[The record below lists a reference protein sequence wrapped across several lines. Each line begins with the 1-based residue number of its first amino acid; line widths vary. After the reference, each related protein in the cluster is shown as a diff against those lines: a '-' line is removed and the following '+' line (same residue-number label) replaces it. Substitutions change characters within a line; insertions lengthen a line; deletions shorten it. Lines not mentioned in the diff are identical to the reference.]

1 MSSLALHRH
10 HIILQPES
18 ARVIIRPFIPSSAR
32 RLATVIGRALALT
45 EEEVEKELAAVH
57 ADFDSRH
64 LDIEPVLLKHFEKVQ
79 HEIFTQRPLTR
90 SRQLLIG
97 ALFSGEYSLEA
108 AALFNPSIVPH
119 PDQSGVPEGGLRFIM
134 SLRATGE
141 GHISSIEFR
150 EGIISPDGHIEL
162 TPVSRYVSLPEVL
175 PNPGYRK
182 KRFMIKLHEMGFD
195 NECTAAVMDALATE
209 FTRSELAVRVASVR
223 RESLP
228 LTHEMKRTLECIQWL
243 ADSNYELRFSDKLAL
258 SERILFP
265 VSDNESNGIEDAR
278 FVRFVDDDGT
288 VTYCATY
295 TAYNGRAILPQFIE
309 TQDFLHFRVL
319 TLNGSAVQNKGMALF
334 PRRIHGRHAMLSRQ
348 DDENLFVMFSDNP
361 HYWSD
366 PHLILRPAET
376 WESVKLGNCGSPI
389 ETSAGWL
396 VLTHGVGPMRKYCI
410 GAVLLDLDDPTRVIG
425 RLREPLLCPV
435 GMEREGYVPNV
446 VYSCGSLIHG
456 GQLVLPYAMSDKAT
470 AIVSLPVDGLLAS
483 LTHGATPPQVTS
495 ATA

>member
-1 MSSLALHRH
+1 MSHLAIHRH
-10 HIILQPES
+10 QIILQPES
-18 ARVIIRPFIPSSAR
+18 AHVIIQPFIPSSAR
-32 RLATVIGRALALT
+32 RLATIIGRALALT

-64 LDIEPVLLKHFEKVQ
+64 FDIEPVLMSHFAKVQ
-79 HEIFTQRPLTR
+79 SEIFTQRPLTR

-119 PDQSGVPEGGLRFIM
+119 PDQTGVPVGGLRFIM

-162 TPVSRYVSLPEVL
+162 TPVSRFVSLPEVM

-366 PHLILRPAET
+366 PHLILRPAEA

-389 ETSAGWL
+389 ETDAGWL

-470 AIVSLPVDGLLAS
+470 AIVSLPVDGLIKTLIQGS
-483 LTHGATPPQVTS
+483 T
-495 ATA
+495 